1 MPSDPS
7 SKPGSE
13 RFTCSPE
20 EAALDMDVD
29 PKPGYE
35 APLRPSFAP
44 PGMSDEE
51 VARHVYI
58 PPHRR
63 DPSVPYVGP
72 ELD

>member
-1 MPSDPS
+1 
-7 SKPGSE
+7 
-13 RFTCSPE
+13 
-20 EAALDMDVD
+20 MDVD

>member
-1 MPSDPS
+1 MPSPDPTPDS
-7 SKPGSE
+7 

-20 EAALDMDVD
+20 EAALDMDRD
-29 PKPGYE
+29 SKPGYQYPVRLDWMANWTDQEIAE
-35 APLRPSFAP
+35 AT
-44 PGMSDEE
+44 
-51 VARHVYI
+51 YI